1 MIALNVL
8 NNHPPINFNIA
19 LLGLNWYREK
29 DPRTPLGLATIGAY
43 LSQHVKF
50 KDGTRLYFLNYDVRD
65 NLSDAL
71 HEILEINPRIV
82 GIGVYV
88 WNTKQTREILQGL
101 RKIGYIGVI
110 VLGGPEIT
118 YGDHRLKEEYPEAN
132 YFIKGDGEKAF
143 LNVALYEAELADKLD
158 SGIFTHESETFD
170 DFATI
175 NDALM
180 ISPFHNPEISDTLFG
195 RREEGFIRWQTQRG
209 CLYRCSFCSFPNGY
223 NRMYE
228 MSLDRIRMDL
238 ELFSQ
243 RNVKEVAVLDPIFF
257 VHKDR
262 AKKILSMIRE
272 ICPSTRFEIQTKL
285 EHLDDDLIEMIS
297 DLNIMLECGI
307 QTLDPIVQKE
317 IKRRNNKERI
327 AKILQ
332 RLVDMKVPFE
342 VHLIYGL
349 PKQTLQSLLRDFS
362 FLQQFTDN
370 IRLFPLIRLK
380 GTGLDHSIRNENDLV
395 FSPIF
400 PREVIKTRW
409 MDQSLIYKIKR
420 KGVSYLKELCAS
432 SIDEIPL
439 AKDGVTNSEGNY

>member
-1 MIALNVL
+1 MISLDILDNR
-8 NNHPPINFNIA
+8 PSIDFNIA

-29 DPRTPLGLATIGAY
+29 DPRTPLGLATIATY
-43 LSQHVKF
+43 LSLHVKF
-50 KDGTRLYFLNYDVRD
+50 SDDPRLYFLNYDVRD

-71 HEILEINPRIV
+71 HEILEINPRIL

-88 WNTKQTREILQGL
+88 WNTKQTGEILQGL
-101 RKIGYIGVI
+101 RKLGYAGVI

-118 YGDHRLKEEYPEAN
+118 YGDHKLKEEYPEAN
-132 YFIKGDGEKAF
+132 YFIRGDGEKAF
-143 LNVALYEAELADKLD
+143 LNVVLYEAKLADKLD
-158 SGIFTHESETFD
+158 SGIFTHESETFE

-175 NDALM
+175 NNTLM
-180 ISPFHNPEISDTLFG
+180 ISPFHNPEISSTLFG
-195 RREEGFIRWQTQRG
+195 REEEGFIRWQTQRG

-238 ELFSQ
+238 ELFSR

-307 QTLDPIVQKE
+307 QTLDSIVQKE

-327 AKILQ
+327 AKILR
-332 RLVDMKVPFE
+332 RLVNMKVPFE

-370 IRLFPLIRLK
+370 IQLFPLIRLK
-380 GTGLDHSIRNENDLV
+380 GTGLDLSIRDEDDFV

-409 MDQSLIYKIKR
+409 MDQTIIYRIKR
-420 KGVSYLKELCAS
+420 EGISYLKELCAS
-432 SIDEIPL
+432 SINEIPL
-439 AKDGVTNSEGNY
+439 AKDGVANSEGNY